1 MNHLKK
7 LVASL
12 ALSAA
17 VASVGLG
24 SAAACGG
31 MATVAP
37 PPFDPV
43 AENPGT
49 TIIGLR
55 DPTTSNPGDPFS
67 TPNDPNGNPNDP
79 NGNPNDPS
87 NGFNPD
93 ANPPSAGI
101 DEVIL

>member
-12 ALSAA
+12 TLSAA
-17 VASVGLG
+17 IASVGLG
-24 SAAACGG
+24 SAVACGG
-31 MATVAP
+31 MATIAP
-37 PPFDPV
+37 PPFDSTPR
-43 AENPGT
+43 NPGT
-49 TIIGLR
+49 TIIGLG

-79 NGNPNDPS
+79 S
-87 NGFNPD
+87 NGSNPD
-93 ANPPSAGI
+93 ANPPTAGI